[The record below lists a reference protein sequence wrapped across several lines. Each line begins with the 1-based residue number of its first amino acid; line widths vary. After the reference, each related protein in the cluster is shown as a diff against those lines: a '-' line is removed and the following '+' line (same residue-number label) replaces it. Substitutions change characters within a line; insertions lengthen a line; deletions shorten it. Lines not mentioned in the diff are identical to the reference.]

1 MTNGFF
7 FDLWFLGIAG
17 GIALAILIA
26 RAVRRRVRRPWWRG

>member
-17 GIALAILIA
+17 GLALALLLG
-26 RAVRRRVRRPWWRG
+26 RALWNRRP